1 MYRGPILS
9 ASHPA
14 SGTPTIAVIDR
25 TIDSKE
31 PILAR
36 SLFGIKRWKYIL
48 SAVNR
53 IPQNNVDASR
63 SIIANAIVCAK
74 KRISVTNKRSI
85 ILVKMNVLSLEF
97 FRIRE
102 VSRGAITP
110 MAAIADQR

>member
-1 MYRGPILS
+1 MYRGPMLS

-14 SGTPTIAVIDR
+14 SGTPTIAVIDK

-53 IPQNNVDASR
+53 MPQNNVDASR
-63 SIIANAIVCAK
+63 SIIANVIVCAK
-74 KRISVTNKRSI
+74 KIRSVTKKRSI
-85 ILVKMNVLSLEF
+85 ILVKMKILSLEV
-97 FRIRE
+97 FRSRE

-110 MAAIADQR
+110 ITAIADQI